1 MLQTKFQTSEAS
13 GSEEEDVEYFP
24 PISIIQT

>member
-13 GSEEEDVEYFP
+13 GSEEEDFWIFI
-24 PISIIQT
+24 PISMIQT